1 MDKYE
6 KELKLKDLTEIE
18 KLLRLIIYTQR
29 IDEVL
34 VENLGFVTYYGFRNQ

>member
-34 VENLGFVTYYGFRNQ
+34 VENLGFDMYFGFSNQ